1 MLNAPVTMSIITEGA
16 GTHFLMFL
24 QHMIDTESRYYG
36 VELDQTPIYSNHDDF
51 KNNRWDTWTQGS
63 AFRTPQWFGQT
74 NNNIKLGGT
83 SWNDLNNTE
92 TTEERLKYFNS
103 IIAKHG
109 GIHFGVIHYYPTWLE
124 EHFSNINILFYLGE
138 TAETS
143 RRCYNLFEIKN
154 GHVPDYNPQLGEQT
168 RIAVQKNSPICTVD
182 YDDLYIKNDKE
193 AVRKFMNFT
202 LSTRVTEAQL
212 GILQYWID
220 LYTTRNNELLLNSN
234 K

>member
-24 QHMIDTESRYYG
+24 QHMIDTGTKHYG
-36 VELDQTPIYSNHDDF
+36 VESTPIHSDRNDYR
-51 KNNRWDTWTQGS
+51 NRWDKWTDGLT
-63 AFRTPQWFGQT
+63 FRTPQWFGQT
-74 NNNIKLGGT
+74 DLNIKLGGT
-83 SWNDLNNTE
+83 SWNDRNNSE
-92 TTEERLKYFNS
+92 TTEERLEYFDN
-103 IIAKHG
+103 IIAEHG
-109 GIHFGVIHYYPTWLE
+109 GIHFNVIHYYPAWLE

-154 GHVPDYNPQLGEQT
+154 GHVPEYNPQLGEQT
-168 RIAVQKNSPICTVD
+168 RIAVQKNPPICTVD
-182 YDDLYIKNDKE
+182 YDDLYIKNDRE
-193 AVRKFMNFT
+193 SVRKFINFT

-212 GILQYWID
+212 DLLQYWID